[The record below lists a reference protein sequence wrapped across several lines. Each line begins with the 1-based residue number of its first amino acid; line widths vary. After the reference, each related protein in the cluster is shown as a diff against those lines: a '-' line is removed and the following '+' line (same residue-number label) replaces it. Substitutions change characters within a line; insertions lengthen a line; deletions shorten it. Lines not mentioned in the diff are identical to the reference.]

1 MLAHAPYTTYIVAYV
16 THVIQTIAVC
26 KESGHFA
33 QLVPQGLGLIFAHR
47 CKSLYI
53 SLSLI

>member
-1 MLAHAPYTTYIVAYV
+1 MLAHAPYTTYIMAYV
-16 THVIQTIAVC
+16 THVIHRIAVC
-26 KESGHFA
+26 KDTGHFA

-53 SLSLI
+53 SSSLI